1 MREGGGCVEEGGAR
15 AQEAEGL
22 LGICQSVVCQSLPLT
37 KHLCTR
43 ISYDAYMGRAFRNRF
58 VSAAAVYLLSKL
70 SPLHRRATSDMTTVV
85 FSIQHAG
92 AAKLEE
98 IVVEV
103 HPEWAPIGAQCVR
116 PARAT

>member
-1 MREGGGCVEEGGAR
+1 MRGGRGWEER
-15 AQEAEGL
+15 EAQEAESACSGFATL
-22 LGICQSVVCQSLPLT
+22 SPSVSVSHHLSKTILHAHNHPSASLPL
-37 KHLCTR
+37 
-43 ISYDAYMGRAFRNRF
+43 
-58 VSAAAVYLLSKL
+58 SASSARKL
-70 SPLHRRATSDMTTVV
+70 RRRANGADMTTVV

-116 PARAT
+116 PARTT

>member
-1 MREGGGCVEEGGAR
+1 MRGGRGWEER
-15 AQEAEGL
+15 EAQEAESACSEFATVSPCCL
-22 LGICQSVVCQSLPLT
+22 SVSTYHASSRCRCLPPSAP
-37 KHLCTR
+37 KLC
-43 ISYDAYMGRAFRNRF
+43 
-58 VSAAAVYLLSKL
+58 
-70 SPLHRRATSDMTTVV
+70 RRANGADMTTVV

-116 PARAT
+116 PARTT

>member
-1 MREGGGCVEEGGAR
+1 MREGWARVGGAR
-15 AQEAEGL
+15 GAGSRERL
-22 LGICQSVVCQSLPLT
+22 LGIRHSQSLFSVNQYLHKT
-37 KHLCTR
+37 SLH
-43 ISYDAYMGRAFRNRF
+43 AYRARCRCLPP
-58 VSAAAVYLLSKL
+58 SARKL
-70 SPLHRRATSDMTTVV
+70 RRRANGADMTTVV

-116 PARAT
+116 PARTT

>member
-1 MREGGGCVEEGGAR
+1 MRGGRGWGERGA
-15 AQEAEGL
+15 QDAER
-22 LGICQSVVCQSLPLT
+22 SEFATVSPSLPVS
-37 KHLCTR
+37 HYTR
-43 ISYDAYMGRAFRNRF
+43 CRCLPP
-58 VSAAAVYLLSKL
+58 SAPKL
-70 SPLHRRATSDMTTVV
+70 RLRRRANSADMTTVV

-116 PARAT
+116 PARTT

>member
-1 MREGGGCVEEGGAR
+1 MREGGGRLGGGGER
-15 AQEAEGL
+15 EAQEAESACSGFATL
-22 LGICQSVVCQSLPLT
+22 SPSVSVSHYLSEN
-37 KHLCTR
+37 
-43 ISYDAYMGRAFRNRF
+43 ISGRA
-58 VSAAAVYLLSKL
+58 SATTPVRCRCLPPSARKL
-70 SPLHRRATSDMTTVV
+70 RRRANGADMTTVV

-116 PARAT
+116 PARTT